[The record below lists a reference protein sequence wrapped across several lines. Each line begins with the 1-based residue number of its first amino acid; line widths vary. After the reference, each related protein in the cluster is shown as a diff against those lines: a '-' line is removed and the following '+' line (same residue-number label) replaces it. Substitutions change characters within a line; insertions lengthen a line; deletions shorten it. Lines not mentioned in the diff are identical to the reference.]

1 MLPNIKFGHSC
12 LFTCPPAID
21 KVKLNILKTRKT
33 GSCIQ
38 KTSTHSLVTTTPTQQ
53 LHSTRFPSPAHS
65 APRPLQHPA
74 QIYVLCPC
82 TSALRT
88 SINIIHAIYAG
99 ERPWVLI
106 IHDQAWLWLFVYMAS
121 SPLPPSLSTTSLIS
135 PMTLQDPP
143 RLPAGQKTWY
153 KPPLTCHQGFDL
165 AWPVPE
171 VSSQPAD
178 PRC

>member
-1 MLPNIKFGHSC
+1 MENGSLNVIKRDHECLLPNIKFGHSC

-99 ERPWVLI
+99 EAMSLNYPR
-106 IHDQAWLWLFVYMAS
+106 S
-121 SPLPPSLSTTSLIS
+121 SLAMVVCLHGFLSLTSLALHDLPDLS
-135 PMTLQDPP
+135 YDPP
-143 RLPAGQKTWY
+143 GPST
-153 KPPLTCHQGFDL
+153 PPRRSKD
-165 AWPVPE
+165 VI
-171 VSSQPAD
+171 
-178 PRC
+178 